1 MNELLLDLARW
12 AKQPDD
18 TDTRV
23 LDHCTGPV
31 LDIGCGPGRMV
42 VALAERGVPALGID
56 VAPEAV
62 RRVLEAGALALVRS
76 VFRHVPGEGR
86 WQHAILLDGCVGIG
100 GSPIALLRRV
110 RELLAPGGV
119 AYVEHDT
126 SPDRVDLTTARISD
140 GRGRI
145 SPPFAWAVIGHRAL
159 ENAAR
164 QAGLRM
170 LETWT
175 PGDRA
180 LTVLQRPVGEL

>member
-12 AKQPDD
+12 AKEPDD

-23 LDHCTGPV
+23 LDRCTGPA

-42 VALAERGVPALGID
+42 VALAERGIPALGID
-56 VAPEAV
+56 VAPAAV
-62 RRVLEAGALALVRS
+62 RRVLDAGALALVRS

-86 WQHAILLDGCVGIG
+86 WQQAILLDGCIGIG
-100 GSPIALLRRV
+100 GAPTALLHRV

-126 SPDRVDLTTARISD
+126 FPDRVDITSARISD
-140 GRGRI
+140 GRGGI

-159 ENAAR
+159 ANAACH
-164 QAGLRM
+164 AGLR
-170 LETWT
+170 LLDTWT
-175 PGDRA
+175 SADRA
-180 LTVLQRPVGEL
+180 LSVLQRPGGPA